1 MRNMVRWVFMREKRF
16 EKTAAEL
23 RAEKEERAKRD
34 RCRACVWN
42 EWRRCGK
49 LFCILPGRKC
59 ETWRGVQIGHGCSGH
74 EKKNAH

>member
-34 RCRACVWN
+34 RCQACVWN

-59 ETWRGVQIGHGCSGH
+59 ELWG
-74 EKKNAH
+74 EKGSR